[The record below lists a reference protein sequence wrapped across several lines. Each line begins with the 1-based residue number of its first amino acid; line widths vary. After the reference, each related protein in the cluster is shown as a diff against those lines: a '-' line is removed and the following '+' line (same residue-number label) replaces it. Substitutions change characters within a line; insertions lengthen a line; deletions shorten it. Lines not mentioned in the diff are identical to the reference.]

1 MNTIYDAAMAA
12 AMMALVLIG
21 AALGMDVEDE

>member
-1 MNTIYDAAMAA
+1 MTKIYDAAMAA
-12 AMMALVLIG
+12 AMMALILIG